1 MRSGGGLTN
10 LDARRAVR
18 HACTADARRAA
29 GSDAATPVT
38 PRCQGATGGSAPGR
52 RPRRAPLRHTAT
64 HCSVR
69 ARARARACARMRV
82 KRLVAPRP
90 GKQGLKI
97 SQAGMHRTGMPC
109 MRAVSSTS
117 RPRWS
122 TQCCHTE
129 SRRGRRPSPH
139 ALAVLERVRVVRH
152 PALLLCA
159 RLALCPGS
167 VLAAWWGRPRRGGF
181 PVSCS
186 PVPRAMCGV
195 HGKRFLS
202 RASLESQ
209 NYCNIGFLRP
219 REEPTGP
226 IPRTRPSPPHPL
238 ERAASAPG
246 CPCRQPGRRG
256 ARRCIARTVPSRR
269 CPTGSAGSR
278 CRSRRRRRG
287 LCRRR
292 GRAGCA
298 RWWRPTS

>member
-64 HCSVR
+64 HCSVRAR

-186 PVPRAMCGV
+186 PVHRAMCGV
-195 HGKRFLS
+195 HGQRFLS
-202 RASLESQ
+202 RASLEPELFAIS
-209 NYCNIGFLRP
+209 GFYDR
-219 REEPTGP
+219 GG
-226 IPRTRPSPPHPL
+226 SPPARFPVPAHRHPT
-238 ERAASAPG
+238 RWSALPA
-246 CPCRQPGRRG
+246 RRG
-256 ARRCIARTVPSRR
+256 AHADSRVAAAR
-269 CPTGSAGSR
+269 GGA
-278 CRSRRRRRG
+278 
-287 LCRRR
+287 
-292 GRAGCA
+292 
-298 RWWRPTS
+298 

>member
-18 HACTADARRAA
+18 QACTADARRAA

-64 HCSVR
+64 HCSVRAR

-167 VLAAWWGRPRRGGF
+167 VLAAWWGARGGE
-181 PVSCS
+181 VSLS
-186 PVPRAMCGV
+186 PVV
-195 HGKRFLS
+195 LS
-202 RASLESQ
+202 IGLCVGFTVKDFCPERPQSQ
-209 NYCNIGFLRP
+209 NYLQYRVFT
-219 REEPTGP
+219 TG
-226 IPRTRPSPPHPL
+226 RSPPARFPVPAHRHPT
-238 ERAASAPG
+238 RWSALPA
-246 CPCRQPGRRG
+246 RRG
-256 ARRCIARTVPSRR
+256 AHADSRVAAAR
-269 CPTGSAGSR
+269 GGA
-278 CRSRRRRRG
+278 
-287 LCRRR
+287 
-292 GRAGCA
+292 
-298 RWWRPTS
+298 